1 MTVEQILRGLLE
13 AEHAAIY
20 AYGVLG
26 ARLPAPTRLL
36 AQRAFDAHRA
46 VRDKLI
52 PLAPGV
58 VPSAAYDVRTPTVPL
73 AFALAIQIEDDFAG
87 RWHDLVA
94 ASTDTSL
101 RRLAVQGLQDA
112 AVRAAQWRRVAGA
125 APFTAAFPG
134 QS

>member
-1 MTVEQILRGLLE
+1 VTVDGVLRGLLE

-26 ARLPAPTRLL
+26 ARLPASTRLL
-36 AQRAFDAHRA
+36 AQHAFDAHRSA
-46 VRDKLI
+46 RDRLM

-58 VPSAAYDVRTPTVPL
+58 VLSAAYDVRTPTVPSAL
-73 AFALAIQIEDDFAG
+73 ALAIQIEDDFAV

-94 ASTDTSL
+94 VTTDPLL
-101 RRLAVQGLQDA
+101 RRLGVQGLQDA
-112 AVRAAQWRRVAGA
+112 AVRACQWRRAAGTS
-125 APFTAAFPG
+125 PFTKAFPG